1 MHARKLLLST
11 VCLSIAAVAA
21 INLSAD
27 DKSSLVA
34 LQKKDKKK
42 AKRKYR
48 GRLPFY
54 YKKAG
59 VTEAQTK
66 KIYAIQLSYYDKIK
80 QLEKQLSDLK
90 DKRNAE
96 VEAVLTATQKKKV
109 EELREEARK
118 KREAKKKEREA
129 KKKSKK
135 ANTNA

>member
-1 MHARKLLLST
+1 MFAKRILVSAI
-11 VCLSIAAVAA
+11 CLTIAAVAA

-48 GRLPFY
+48 GRLPNY

-118 KREAKKKEREA
+118 KREAKKKERLG
-129 KKKSKK
+129 KKK
-135 ANTNA
+135 A